1 MEPDAVSHYTEAG
14 VNFLLMDGAALQIE
28 TGLMVAGARVGGCRC
43 GTQLF
48 RRRDW

>member
-28 TGLMVAGARVGGCRC
+28 TGLMVGGWGKVPLPLSCLGGETGR
-43 GTQLF
+43 
-48 RRRDW
+48 

>member
-28 TGLMVAGARVGGCRC
+28 TGLMGG
-43 GTQLF
+43 QVV
-48 RRRDW
+48 